1 MHNFYFFSTL
11 NLLSHLL
18 FGPGAITTSSLPN
31 LNPVPV
37 PSSNPNLQWVIPQT
51 TPHSYR
57 SKSYNKKMPYNKL
70 ATNRNLSWQKKRPLD
85 DHNLVISFSDDDS
98 ESDTT
103 PANVQVQVR
112 PQMTRSGPT
121 NSTVARNSI
130 LGPNGSALRPNAT
143 LQAKASSSQSNG
155 ALGSSSDK
163 VLETLRLEIALREKS
178 LKIQKP
184 GSIEATYGRPSKRM
198 KVEPPSNG
206 NQSIKEDQLNFNAS
220 PSRYMKGDSNQFVN
234 QQNGNENKSVS
245 APGSGIV
252 LSKADNGG
260 GEINGRLVLSG
271 MHRSADVSAWLNT
284 NAEVI
289 SLSLSLYTSQRKQ

>member
-1 MHNFYFFSTL
+1 M
-11 NLLSHLL
+11 
-18 FGPGAITTSSLPN
+18 
-31 LNPVPV
+31 
-37 PSSNPNLQWVIPQT
+37 PQT

-57 SKSYNKKMPYNKL
+57 SKNYNKKMPYNKL

-103 PANVQVQVR
+103 PANLQGQVR
-112 PQMTRSGPT
+112 PPMTRSGPT
-121 NSTVARNSI
+121 NSTAARNSI
-130 LGPNGSALRPNAT
+130 LGPSGSTLRPNAT
-143 LQAKASSSQSNG
+143 LQTNASSSHSNG

-163 VLETLRLEIALREKS
+163 LLETLRLEIALREKS
-178 LKIQKP
+178 LKIQKT

-198 KVEPPSNG
+198 KVGPLSNG
-206 NQSIKEDQLNFNAS
+206 NQSTKEDQLNFNAS
-220 PSRYMKGDSNQFVN
+220 PSGYMKGDSNQFVN

-252 LSKADNGG
+252 LSNADNGG

-289 SLSLSLYTSQRKQ
+289 SLSTKLHKSKKTITNSSNRKNFLQNH